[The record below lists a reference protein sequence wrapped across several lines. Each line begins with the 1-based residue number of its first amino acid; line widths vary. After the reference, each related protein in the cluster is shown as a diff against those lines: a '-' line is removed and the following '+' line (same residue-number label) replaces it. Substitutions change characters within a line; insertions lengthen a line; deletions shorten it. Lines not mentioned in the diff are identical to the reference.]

1 MSAVARDAAAATAG
15 EGRLAIVCGGGSLPF
30 AFADAA
36 AKRGRR
42 NVLFA
47 LRGWADAAAVERYP
61 HHWIALGQFGRFRRL
76 LATEGC
82 SDVVWLGTLV
92 RPSIGMIRLDWTTM
106 RLLPRIVRA
115 LRGGDDHLL
124 SGIAAIFADHGIRLV
139 AAHEVAPELL
149 VPAGTLGAR
158 RPSETDQADIA
169 RGTAL
174 LGAIGRFDVG
184 QAVVVAHGHVLAVE
198 GVEGTDL
205 MLARVAE
212 LRANGRLLAAPGA
225 GVLVKA
231 PKPEQDRRFDLPAIG
246 VATVEAAAKAGLAG
260 IAVTAG
266 ATLIAEPDKL
276 VAAADQAGL
285 FVVGVPE
292 PGRLTP

>member
-1 MSAVARDAAAATAG
+1 MSAVAREAAAATVG
-15 EGRLAIVCGGGSLPF
+15 EGPLAIVCGGGSLPF
-30 AFADAA
+30 ALADAA
-36 AKRGRR
+36 VARGRR
-42 NVLFA
+42 IVLFA

-61 HHWIALGQFGRFRRL
+61 HRWIALGQFGRFRRL
-76 LATEGC
+76 LTADGC
-82 SDVVWLGTLV
+82 REVVWLGTLV
-92 RPSIGMIRLDWTTM
+92 RPSIGMIRLDWTTL
-106 RLLPRIVRA
+106 RLLPRIMRA

-149 VPAGTLGAR
+149 VPAGPLGAR
-158 RPSETDQADIA
+158 GPSETDQADIA
-169 RGTAL
+169 RGAAL

-184 QAVVVAHGHVLAVE
+184 QAVVVARGHVLAVE

-205 MLARVAE
+205 MLARVVE
-212 LRANGRLLAAPGA
+212 LRANGRLSASPGV

-231 PKPEQDRRFDLPAIG
+231 PKAGQDRRFDMPAIG
-246 VATVEAAAKAGLAG
+246 VATVESAAKAGLAG

-276 VAAADQAGL
+276 AAAADRAGL
-285 FVVGVPE
+285 FVVGVPDL
-292 PGRLTP
+292 GSRTS

>member
-1 MSAVARDAAAATAG
+1 MSAVARDAAAATTG
-15 EGRLAIVCGGGSLPF
+15 EGALAIVCGGGSLPF
-30 AFADAA
+30 ALADAV

-42 NVLFA
+42 AVLFA
-47 LRGWADAAAVERYP
+47 LRGYADPTAVERYP
-61 HHWIALGQFGRFRRL
+61 HRWIALGQFGRFRRL
-76 LATEGC
+76 LTTEGC
-82 SDVVWLGTLV
+82 REVVWLGTLV
-92 RPSIGMIRLDWTTM
+92 RPSVGMIRLDWTTL

-149 VPAGTLGAR
+149 VPAGPLGAR
-158 RPSETDQADIA
+158 RPSEADQADIE
-169 RGTAL
+169 RGTGL

-184 QAVVVAHGHVLAVE
+184 QGVVVAQGHVLAVE

-212 LRANGRLLAAPGA
+212 LRANGRLRAPSGA

-231 PKPEQDRRFDLPAIG
+231 PKAGQDRRFDLPAIG
-246 VATVEAAAKAGLAG
+246 AATVEAAAKAGLAG

-266 ATLIAEPDKL
+266 ATLVAEPDKL
-276 VAAADQAGL
+276 VAAADRFGL
-285 FVVGVPE
+285 FVVGLPE
-292 PGRLTP
+292 PGGRTP